1 MSKLKR
7 RSYSD
12 AQNVALTSQVGGVC
26 PLCTEPLFHKKKGRS
41 YKNYDI
47 AHIYPLN
54 PSLEEIELLKNEERL
69 SEDVNDENNVIPLC
83 LSCHG
88 KFDKP
93 RIVEEYRYLVKIKK
107 HYIDRSSQA
116 ELWKNHHLEE
126 EISEVI
132 EALYTEENFDTP
144 LKLDYVPLTIDQ
156 KTDSGISRPTVR
168 KIKNNVTDYYTF
180 IRDRIAALDKSNDN
194 FSTVVSL
201 QIKTYYLKQKQMGL
215 DQQAIFENIS
225 KWICMKTSPQS
236 GDAAE
241 ILASFFVQNCEIFE

>member
-1 MSKLKR
+1 MSKSNRK
-7 RSYSD
+7 SYSD

-26 PLCTEPLFHKKKGRS
+26 PLCTEPLFYKKKGKS
-41 YKNYDI
+41 YKHYDI

-54 PSLEEIELLKNEERL
+54 PSPEEIEILKNEKRL
-69 SEDVNDENNVIPLC
+69 SSDVNDENNIIPLC

-93 RIVEEYRYLVKIKK
+93 RTVEEYRYLAGIKK

-116 ELWKNHHLEE
+116 ALWKNHHLEE
-126 EISEVI
+126 ELSEVI
-132 EALYTEENFDTP
+132 EALYTEENFDTQP
-144 LKLDYVPLTIDQ
+144 KINYVPLAIDQ
-156 KTDSGISRPTVR
+156 KTDSSISRPTVR

-180 IRDRIAALDKSNDN
+180 IRDRIAALDKSNDC
-194 FSTVVSL
+194 FSTVISL
-201 QIKTYYLKQKQMGL
+201 QVKTYYLKQRQMGL

-225 KWICMKTSPQS
+225 KWICMKTSPQR